1 MILNYQEFM
10 RPFLQNA
17 YKAHNN
23 GQVNE
28 LKLRNVINQLAEQFN
43 LTDEVH
49 TETQPGGKQS
59 VLENLLAQLIYETS
73 LALLTLKIG
82 RGVLHCRAKEEA
94 ALDRV
99 GVDEGT

>member
-1 MILNYQEFM
+1 MILNYQEFI

-49 TETQPGGKQS
+49 TETKPGGKQS
-59 VLENLLAQLIYETS
+59 VLENLLAQLIYETF
-73 LALLTLKIG
+73 LALLTLKK
-82 RGVLHCRAKEEA
+82 RKKEY
-94 ALDRV
+94 LLPPQTLPRQLCKQLK
-99 GVDEGT
+99 T

>member
-1 MILNYQEFM
+1 M

-73 LALLTLKIG
+73 LALLTLKK
-82 RGVLHCRAKEEA
+82 RKKEY
-94 ALDRV
+94 LLPSQ
-99 GVDEGT
+99 TLPHQPCKQLKT